1 MDMETLAHQALLS
14 SILFVGSLVGGTV
27 IGFVLGSRIGRNA
40 FFSLPVVRFINIVAT
55 VLVFLMC
62 AKSLLHVNIVS
73 VPQALLC
80 GLVTL
85 MIGFNLGRKD
95 PPKK

>member
-1 MDMETLAHQALLS
+1 MDIETLVHQALLS
-14 SILFVGSLVGGTV
+14 SILLVGSLVGGTV
-27 IGFVLGSRIGRNA
+27 IGFVLGSTIGRNR

-62 AKSLLHVNIVS
+62 ATSLLHVNMVS
-73 VPQALLC
+73 LPQALFC

-85 MIGFNLGRKD
+85 MIGFNLGRTE